1 MDLYLELVKLRDN
14 FVDLDLILYKKSI
27 FSNEFVKNYNK
38 GWFYISDYGWNLYLV
53 DNLLY
58 VKNIIIYN
66 YKELSHEIFFNGKR
80 NYEMHSINVKEL
92 SYG

>member
-1 MDLYLELVKLRDN
+1 LRDN

-66 YKELSHEIFFNGKR
+66 YKELSHEILFNGKR
-80 NYEMHSINVKEL
+80 IMKCIL
-92 SYG
+92 LM